1 MYKSDL
7 DFVLVM
13 VKCLGTSE
21 EVLGTGEAGWQFGF
35 IVLVI
40 MYEKKRSKCGAVGFL
55 MYKKC
60 VKKVLKTIQ
69 K

>member
-1 MYKSDL
+1 VIWILFWLWSSAL
-7 DFVLVM
+7 EA
-13 VKCLGTSE
+13 SE
-21 EVLGTGEAGWQFGF
+21 EVSGTGEAGWQFGF

-60 VKKVLKTIQ
+60 VKKVLKKIE

>member
-1 MYKSDL
+1 VIWILFWLWSSAL
-7 DFVLVM
+7 EA
-13 VKCLGTSE
+13 SE